1 MTTYKTIEDFFKRKR
16 TIRNKNL
23 IIKIE
28 KNVYRIKEA
37 TSKEINE
44 PYITGISLCEDFCD
58 FYKQCIEYSNVQCK
72 LEHDFFLQEISEIE
86 CLILSNKK

>member
-16 TIRNKNL
+16 TITNRNL
-23 IIKIE
+23 ILKIGN
-28 KNVYRIKEA
+28 NVYKIKKS

-44 PYITGISLCEDFCD
+44 SYITGISLCEDFCD
-58 FYKQCIEYSNVQCK
+58 FYKQCIEHSNVQCK
-72 LEHDFFLQEISEIE
+72 LEYDFFLQEISEIE